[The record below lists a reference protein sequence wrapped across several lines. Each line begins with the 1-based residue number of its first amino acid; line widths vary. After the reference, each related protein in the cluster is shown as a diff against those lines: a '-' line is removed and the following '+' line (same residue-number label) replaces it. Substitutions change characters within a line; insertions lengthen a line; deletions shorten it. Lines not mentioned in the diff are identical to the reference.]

1 MKLNRTL
8 IRSDA
13 GASLLEVLV
22 ALFVLSIGL
31 LGLAGLQT
39 ISLRFNHQ
47 SYERT
52 QATLLTSYI
61 VDRMRA
67 NPAGVRLNS
76 YLLTTA
82 TNVPPTYSTDCRTT
96 ACTNPADLATYDI
109 AMWIREITADRML
122 PQGKAQITLAGGGAP
137 AGVHIIRVYW
147 QENNVQMQQ
156 DLTVDLP

>member
-1 MKLNRTL
+1 MKTKLTP
-8 IRSDA
+8 IYHHS

-31 LGLAGLQT
+31 LGLAGLQS

-67 NPAGVRLNS
+67 NPAGVRQND

-82 TNVPPTYSTDCRTT
+82 TNVPPAYSIDCGNPATP
-96 ACTNPADLATYDI
+96 CTNPNDLAKYDQ
-109 AMWIREITADRML
+109 AMWIREIVSVHML
-122 PQGKAQITLAGGGAP
+122 PQGQAQISPGALP
-137 AGVHIIRVYW
+137 GVHKISVYW
-147 QENNVQMQQ
+147 QENNVPMHQ
-156 DLTVDLP
+156 DLTVELP